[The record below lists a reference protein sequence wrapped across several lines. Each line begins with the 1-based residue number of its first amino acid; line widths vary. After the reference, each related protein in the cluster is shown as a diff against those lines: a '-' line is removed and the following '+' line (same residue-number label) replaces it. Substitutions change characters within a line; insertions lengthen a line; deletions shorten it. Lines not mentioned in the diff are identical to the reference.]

1 MAPAPEAAAEAAPC
15 GRGRHDG
22 HEYPPV
28 VAASVARP
36 GSFAVGSAL
45 VKALRFLVEV
55 DLVEVDLVRLVDL
68 FGMSV
73 SSLLVVKWTGG
84 RGCGWKAHELIL
96 SW

>member
-1 MAPAPEAAAEAAPC
+1 M
-15 GRGRHDG
+15 
-22 HEYPPV
+22 
-28 VAASVARP
+28 AASVARP

-84 RGCGWKAHELIL
+84 RGCGWKAHEPIL
-96 SW
+96 GRAEPKWYG